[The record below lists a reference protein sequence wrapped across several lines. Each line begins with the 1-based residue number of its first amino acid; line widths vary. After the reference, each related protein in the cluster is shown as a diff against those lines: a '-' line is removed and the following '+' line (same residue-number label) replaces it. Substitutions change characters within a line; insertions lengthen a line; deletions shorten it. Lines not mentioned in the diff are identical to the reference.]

1 MNSQLLPVA
10 DLSLVQL
17 RLDERLAD
25 AARKR
30 ALRNLQPTGPFT
42 VLRGMTSNTLV
53 RIGQRLKPAPA
64 TNPENDEERELL
76 LIPLAR

>member
-17 RLDERLAD
+17 RLDERVAD

-30 ALRNLQPTGPFT
+30 ALRNLQPAGPFT
-42 VLRGMTSNTLV
+42 VLRGITSNTLV
-53 RIGQRLKPAPA
+53 RIGQRLKPEAPA
-64 TNPENDEERELL
+64 NPEDEEERALL